1 MSEQNSGNENV
12 VTASVSEGVA
22 TITLNRPSNK
32 NSFNAAMRAALL
44 AELSAANADPAV
56 KVIVLAGNGGAFCAG
71 QDLVE
76 GIQGGVPTQLMLEQE
91 YRPIIFAIDQSEKL
105 MIAAVD
111 GPAAGIGG
119 ALALACDLVVM
130 SDKAY
135 FYQAF
140 IAIGIIPDGGACWQL
155 VSQVG
160 YKRALEMVVSGDR
173 IGAEKSVALGLANRI
188 AADESAIVDA
198 QQWAIELAG
207 KAPLAIRDSKRVL
220 KAAQRMDL
228 GQTFSYEAGL
238 QSVLTASEDAKEG
251 IRAFVE
257 KRAPV
262 FKGS

>member
-1 MSEQNSGNENV
+1 
-12 VTASVSEGVA
+12 
-22 TITLNRPSNK
+22 
-32 NSFNAAMRAALL
+32 
-44 AELSAANADPAV
+44 
-56 KVIVLAGNGGAFCAG
+56 
-71 QDLVE
+71 
-76 GIQGGVPTQLMLEQE
+76 
-91 YRPIIFAIDQSEKL
+91 
-105 MIAAVD
+105 
-111 GPAAGIGG
+111 
-119 ALALACDLVVM
+119 
-130 SDKAY
+130 
-135 FYQAF
+135 
-140 IAIGIIPDGGACWQL
+140 
-155 VSQVG
+155 
-160 YKRALEMVVSGDR
+160 MVVSGDR